1 MFELIKML
9 NEKVWPFISVYH
21 DFDVVGQFY
30 GEFLKY
36 TGGDKKALGIVL
48 TPRHITELFAL
59 LANVNKNSRVLD
71 ICAGTGGF
79 LISAMHQMF
88 KHAETKEEKDRIKK
102 KGLIGIENQPQM
114 YALAASNMILR
125 GDGKANLHQGSCFDE
140 AITAEVT
147 KHQCDVGF
155 LNPPYSQSDED
166 LHELVFVNHML
177 NSLKKG
183 GIGIAIVPVACSVSV
198 HSMRHEILQN
208 HTLDAVMSM
217 PTELFYPVGAVPCI
231 MIFRAHEPHE
241 ESGTKTWFG
250 YWKNDG
256 FTKTK
261 HKGRV
266 DPEHLWPQI
275 RDRWVEQ
282 YRNREVHPGES
293 VLKQVSVEDE
303 WCAEAYMETDYSKT
317 TKDCFAEEVKK
328 YVSFKMFIGS
338 DKHEDKV
345 DVKKWEYFTLGELFD
360 VRKGKR
366 LTKANMLAGNTPF
379 IGAIDSNN
387 GVSTYIGQEPIFDG
401 NTITVNYDGNGVAEA
416 YYQPVPYWAL
426 DSVNVLYPNFNLTP
440 NIAIFLV
447 TIIRKEKFRFNY
459 GRKWHMQRMK
469 ESKIKLPVDKSG
481 NPDWEY
487 METYIDALPYSSEIN
502 S

>member
-1 MFELIKML
+1 
-9 NEKVWPFISVYH
+9 
-21 DFDVVGQFY
+21 
-30 GEFLKY
+30 
-36 TGGDKKALGIVL
+36 
-48 TPRHITELFAL
+48 
-59 LANVNKNSRVLD
+59 
-71 ICAGTGGF
+71 
-79 LISAMHQMF
+79 
-88 KHAETKEEKDRIKK
+88 
-102 KGLIGIENQPQM
+102 
-114 YALAASNMILR
+114 
-125 GDGKANLHQGSCFDE
+125 
-140 AITAEVT
+140 
-147 KHQCDVGF
+147 
-155 LNPPYSQSDED
+155 
-166 LHELVFVNHML
+166 
-177 NSLKKG
+177 
-183 GIGIAIVPVACSVSV
+183 
-198 HSMRHEILQN
+198 
-208 HTLDAVMSM
+208 
-217 PTELFYPVGAVPCI
+217 
-231 MIFRAHEPHE
+231 
-241 ESGTKTWFG
+241 
-250 YWKNDG
+250 
-256 FTKTK
+256 
-261 HKGRV
+261 
-266 DPEHLWPQI
+266 
-275 RDRWVEQ
+275 
-282 YRNREVHPGES
+282 
-293 VLKQVSVEDE
+293 
-303 WCAEAYMETDYSKT
+303 METDYSKT